1 MARRDVDRLKVSL
14 RWSRQAM
21 LRYRQKR
28 LEMVRIVMG
37 GHWNESS
44 VPDRQPLNMMDL
56 TLRVWTRNLIARSP
70 KARVVARR
78 KEMRP
83 LAKSF
88 ELVMDGVVR
97 EMALGRSLE
106 ATVVDAMLSPLSV
119 MKCGIT
125 EAGMGEALG
134 ALHDAGLP
142 YADPVDFEDLVVDMS
157 ANDWESMQ
165 YVGNRFVMPR
175 AALLG
180 SKLYRVREKDLAE
193 TANPVFYG
201 EFGEERTQ
209 DLQKQGVGWSGDRF
223 AEPMVSLYDV
233 WMTRDRCMYT
243 FVCDDGGQLLG
254 DPIREAELDCPEE
267 GPYVPLR
274 YGKGRMLMGSPPLSN
289 LRDLS
294 DAMNQTFRKLIRQQ
308 GRQKTVG
315 LVQSGNEKD
324 AEAIRGASD
333 GEIVPVE
340 RPEATREMKFGGIDQ
355 ASLAFS
361 LQMRDLFSFMAGNLV
376 AQGGLGEVADT
387 LGQDEMIRASASQT
401 IADMQSTTV
410 EFARRVLRQVATYV
424 WYDPERTYM
433 VEKPVGDS
441 GITIP
446 VDVKPSDREEA
457 SWLEMEFDIVPGS
470 MQEESNAQ
478 RLKGLMGA
486 FDKLVQAYPA
496 IQAQGLQLDMRGF
509 ADMVSDLSNNPDIA
523 DLLVPAGVPPMP
535 QVADQG
541 GESEGVGGVAPGGA
555 PPGQMVRSPPMA
567 PTTRREYIRKSTATG
582 GTPEA
587 RSTVLQQALA
597 GKGVTPQNADL
608 VGRSG

>member
-1 MARRDVDRLKVSL
+1 MARRDMDRLKVSM

-28 LEMVRIVMG
+28 LEMVRIVLG
-37 GHWNESS
+37 GHWNEAS
-44 VPDRQPLNMMDL
+44 VPDRQPLNMIEL
-56 TLRVWTRNLIARSP
+56 TLRVWTRNLIARAP

-78 KEMRP
+78 KQSRP

-88 ELVMDGVVR
+88 ELVMDDVVR
-97 EMALGRSLE
+97 EMALGKSLE
-106 ATVVDAMLSPLSV
+106 AVVVDAMWSPMSV

-125 EAGMGEALG
+125 ESGLNEAMG

-142 YADPVDFEDLVVDMS
+142 YADPVDFEDLVVDMA

-165 YVGNRFVMPR
+165 YVGNRYVMPR
-175 AALLG
+175 EALLG
-180 SKLYRVREKDLAE
+180 SKLFKVKERDLAE

-223 AEPMVSLYDV
+223 AEPMVQLQDV

-243 FVCDDGGQLLG
+243 FVLDDGGQVIG
-254 DPIREAELDCPEE
+254 DAIREAELDCPEE
-267 GPYVPLR
+267 GPYVQLK
-274 YGKGRMLMGSPPLSN
+274 YGKGRMLMGLPPLAN

-294 DAMNQTFRKLIRQQ
+294 DAMNASFRKLMRQQ
-308 GRQKTVG
+308 ARQKVVG
-315 LVQSGNEKD
+315 IVQSGNDKD
-324 AEAIRGASD
+324 ATTIRDASD

-340 RPEATREMKFGGIDQ
+340 RPGDAREMKFGGIDQ
-355 ASLAFS
+355 ASLAFAM
-361 LQMRDLFSFMAGNLV
+361 QMKDMFSFLAGNLV

-401 IADMQSTTV
+401 IADMQATTV
-410 EFARRVLRQVATYV
+410 EFAKRVLRQVATYV
-424 WYDPERTYM
+424 WYDPERTYL
-433 VEKPVGDS
+433 VEKPIGDS

-478 RLKGLMGA
+478 RLKSLMGA
-486 FDKLVQAYPA
+486 FDKLTQAYPA
-496 IQAQGLQLDMRGF
+496 IQQQGLQLDMKGF
-509 ADMVSDLSNNPDIA
+509 NDRVAELSNNPDIA
-523 DLLVPAGVPPMP
+523 DLLVPAGMPPMP
-535 QVADQG
+535 QGMGQDA
-541 GESEGVGGVAPGGA
+541 EGVGGVPPGGA

-587 RSTVLQQALA
+587 RSTVLQQALS
-597 GKGVTPQNADL
+597 GKGVTPQNAGL
-608 VGRSG
+608 LSRNS